1 MSRRA
6 ESLCRRRQRDGDQR
20 RREPHLDDSG
30 RGSVRCRR
38 DDPEALVTL
47 GRLAAQ
53 RDLLALVLDTL
64 VPAGEAFPESGALAL
79 DHVLARAAPSSQIES
94 LLSRALEA
102 IESGVRAGNIRS
114 VSRPGAAQREEL
126 LRRVE
131 RSFPE
136 PFHGLVR
143 PT

>member
-64 VPAGEAFPESGALAL
+64 VPAGEAFPGSGALAL
-79 DHVLARAAPSSQIES
+79 DHGLARAAAPPELARVAARGPIYR
-94 LLSRALEA
+94 RA
-102 IESGVRAGNIRS
+102 
-114 VSRPGAAQREEL
+114 
-126 LRRVE
+126 
-131 RSFPE
+131 
-136 PFHGLVR
+136 
-143 PT
+143 